1 MLSIFCN
8 FHLHKLCQTTYIG
21 MENIMS
27 ALEIILIIVG
37 IIVIIISCFLVDKS
51 QKDQKLILGKSIAS
65 LEDSLTEEDKKQLMD
80 KMKELLSEVK
90 EEAIVET
97 DDTLSKIS
105 NEKIMAVNEF
115 SEQILEKIKRNHEE
129 VVFLYNML
137 NDKEK
142 ELKAAVKEI
151 DTSKKKVQDIMETKS
166 ENDKLLSSKN
176 TKSQSVGKTSS
187 QTKTV
192 AVEKSERGNPLEIAG
207 ELSTVN
213 GINSNSNS
221 QILALYSQG
230 RSVIEISKLLGLGQ
244 GEVKLVIDLFKG
256 KK

>member
-1 MLSIFCN
+1 MGI
-8 FHLHKLCQTTYIG
+8 
-21 MENIMS
+21 
-27 ALEIILIIVG
+27 LEIILIIVG
-37 IIVIIISCFLVDKS
+37 IIVIIVSCILVDKS
-51 QKDQKLILGKSIAS
+51 TVDQKQMIGKSISS
-65 LEDSLTEEDKKQLMD
+65 LEENLTEEDKKQLLD
-80 KMKELLSEVK
+80 KMKELLADVK

-115 SEQILEKIKRNHEE
+115 SDQILEKIKRNHEE

-142 ELKAAVKEI
+142 ELKAVVKEI
-151 DTSKKKVQDIMETKS
+151 DTSKRKVQDILEAKTD
-166 ENDKLLSSKN
+166 NDKTSAAK
-176 TKSQSVGKTSS
+176 TVKSQSN
-187 QTKTV
+187 
-192 AVEKSERGNPLEIAG
+192 AR
-207 ELSTVN
+207 TVN
-213 GINSNSNS
+213 QDRTMADHKQEKQNTADVTQEQSTLNGLNTNNNS
-221 QILALYSQG
+221 QILSLYSQG